1 MKTANPTK
9 TLLRKLDRT
18 LTALVA
24 EKVKEHDLEPAMEEA
39 AVNYNFESHIEKAVE
54 NYDFDSAIDSAV
66 QDFDFDEAISKH
78 VDLDGDAEKALD
90 KALDNKDID
99 ATVDE
104 AVEQAIADKLPAAVE
119 KALFALLE
127 RPDVAERLVRVL
139 FDKAAS

>member
-9 TLLRKLDRT
+9 ALLRKLDRT

-39 AVNYNFESHIEKAVE
+39 AVGYNFESHIERAVE
-54 NYDFDSAIDSAV
+54 NYDFDSAIDEAV
-66 QDFDFDEAISKH
+66 RDFDFSDAIEKA
-78 VDLDGDAEKALD
+78 VDFDRDAEKALEN
-90 KALDNKDID
+90 ALDEADIESR
-99 ATVDE
+99 VDE
-104 AVEQAIADKLPAAVE
+104 AVDAAIADKLPGAVE

-127 RPDVAERLVRVL
+127 RPDVAERIVKVL